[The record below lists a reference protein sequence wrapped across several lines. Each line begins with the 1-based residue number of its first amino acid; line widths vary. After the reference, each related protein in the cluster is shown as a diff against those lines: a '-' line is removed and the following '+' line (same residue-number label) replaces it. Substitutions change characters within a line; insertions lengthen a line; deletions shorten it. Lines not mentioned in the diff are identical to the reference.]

1 MWPRTAS
8 VLTSARKLRSPI
20 RWNRTTFLSL
30 APLYSLTLLGASTR
44 IVLRV
49 STFSIDITSW
59 DLEAADMVY
68 SPAGSVV
75 FCTENSNGIV
85 AVASV
90 CAWRP
95 LAPSS
100 ATAPALR
107 MIVFNVF
114 IFVSPL
120 FSSKCFSRWITS
132 HTECNH
138 SAKPGTD
145 RTALR
150 KSLIIQPIANRR
162 RNARRLHP
170 AAGFEPPGESSNQKV
185 NNRGCDEPPTARDH
199 RPGATRQLSDRH

>member
-1 MWPRTAS
+1 
-8 VLTSARKLRSPI
+8 
-20 RWNRTTFLSL
+20 
-30 APLYSLTLLGASTR
+30 
-44 IVLRV
+44 
-49 STFSIDITSW
+49 
-59 DLEAADMVY
+59 
-68 SPAGSVV
+68 
-75 FCTENSNGIV
+75 
-85 AVASV
+85 
-90 CAWRP
+90 
-95 LAPSS
+95 
-100 ATAPALR
+100 

-170 AAGFEPPGESSNQKV
+170 PPIANRRRNARRLHPAAGLNLQVNPVTKRRTIGGLRILFELVRLDRSHEDRGHLTDEELESFVAKFPIEAAASAAF
-185 NNRGCDEPPTARDH
+185 R
-199 RPGATRQLSDRH
+199 